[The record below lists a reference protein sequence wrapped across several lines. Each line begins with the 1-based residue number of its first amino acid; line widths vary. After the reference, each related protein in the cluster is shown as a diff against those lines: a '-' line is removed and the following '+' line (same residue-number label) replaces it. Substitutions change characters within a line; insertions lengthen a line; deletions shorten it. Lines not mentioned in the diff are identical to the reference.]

1 MKQSRDKIRALWCRQ
16 LAGEPLQE
24 AERELI
30 DKTLRDDPNL
40 AAELGSDATA
50 HTLLQSLD
58 EVIQTEDDFVRA
70 ALQKAMAVPN
80 TDSSTPAN
88 APVATVPTMPP
99 ASAPTELPLLV
110 EPTSTRNNAKVRRQ
124 RSPQWLAFSLTL
136 ILFLAVGLMFWLQSG
151 GPPEIAQTDPAPTEN
166 VEHQNPELPPV
177 DDGPKTPEN
186 QNVAAAD
193 NKKTANDEAPEAPDA
208 SPTKVATND
217 NERPMDN
224 PDTRSPTLP
233 KVPNETPPVVAATQF
248 VTLTKAKNPV
258 WEREETVGAKFGDE
272 LVQLLGGSIELT
284 FDDGAVVT
292 LQGPVE
298 FQPRTADQLTLRR
311 GKLSA
316 AVPEK
321 AIGFSVLTPTSEVV
335 DLGTEFEV
343 SVKGTGASDVRVRK
357 GEIEVAPSGLGR
369 TNTRKWKLVPGGLN
383 RASFFARP
391 NDDKTSPIAASVQ
404 GANGRFE
411 GIISLNGKTAEF
423 RSASTFNNV
432 HERVLTQL
440 KTSQRNTL
448 REWQQF
454 VDSMRQ
460 QMRGSMNFNGRQMQF
475 GNFDEVMRLHNQL
488 RNQAGSNT
496 GNQFSGSININGK
509 EIQFKTREEFE
520 AARKAAFGAAAN
532 FGAGDFSN
540 KRRPPR

>member
-24 AERELI
+24 AECELI
-30 DKTLRDDPNL
+30 DNALRDDPNL
-40 AAELGSDATA
+40 AAELSSDATA

-58 EVIQTEDDFVRA
+58 EVIRTEDDFVRA
-70 ALQKAMAVPN
+70 ALQKAMAVPD
-80 TDSSTPAN
+80 TDSLTPAN
-88 APVATVPTMPP
+88 APVETVPTMPLAP
-99 ASAPTELPLLV
+99 ASTELPLLV
-110 EPTSTRNNAKVRRQ
+110 EPASPRNHRKVRRQ

-136 ILFLAVGLMFWLQSG
+136 ILFLVVGLMFWLQSE

-166 VEHQNPELPPV
+166 VENQNPELPPPN
-177 DDGPKTPEN
+177 DGPKTPEN

-193 NKKTANDEAPEAPDA
+193 NNKTADEAPEAPDA
-208 SPTKVATND
+208 PPTKVATND
-217 NERPMDN
+217 NESPIDN

-233 KVPNETPPVVAATQF
+233 QVPKETPPVVAATQF

-258 WEREETVGAKFGDE
+258 WEREETVGARFGDE
-272 LVQLLGGSIELT
+272 LVQLFGGSIELT

-298 FQPRTADQLTLRR
+298 FQPRTAGQLTLRR

-316 AVPEK
+316 AVPGK
-321 AIGFSVLTPTSEVV
+321 AIGFTVLTPTSEVV

-357 GEIEVAPSGLGR
+357 GEIEVAPSGLDR
-369 TNTRKWKLVPGGLN
+369 TNIRKWKLVPKGLN

-404 GANGRFE
+404 GAKGRFE
-411 GIISLNGKTAEF
+411 GIISLDGKTAEF

-440 KTSQRNTL
+440 KTSQPNTL
-448 REWQQF
+448 REWQKF

-488 RNQAGSNT
+488 QNQIGTNT
-496 GNQFSGSININGK
+496 GNQFNGSININGK

-540 KRRPPR
+540 RHRSQK

>member
-30 DKTLRDDPNL
+30 RNALRDDPNL
-40 AAELGSDATA
+40 AAELSSDATA

-80 TDSSTPAN
+80 ADSSTPEIT
-88 APVATVPTMPP
+88 PVETVPTMPP
-99 ASAPTELPLLV
+99 AAASTELPLLV
-110 EPTSTRNNAKVRRQ
+110 EPTSTRNHEKARRQ

-151 GPPEIAQTDPAPTEN
+151 GPPEIAQSDPAPTEN
-166 VEHQNPELPPV
+166 VEDQNPELPPL
-177 DDGPKTPEN
+177 DDGSRTPEN

-193 NKKTANDEAPEAPDA
+193 NKKAAGDEAPEVPDA

-217 NERPMDN
+217 NEPPMDN

-233 KVPNETPPVVAATQF
+233 KVPKETPPVVAAAQF

-272 LVQLLGGSIELT
+272 LVQLFGGSIELT

-298 FQPRTADQLTLRR
+298 FQPRTAGQLTLRR

-357 GEIEVAPSGLGR
+357 GEIQVAPSGLGR
-369 TNTRKWKLVPGGLN
+369 TNARKWKLVPGGLN
-383 RASFFARP
+383 QASFFARP
-391 NDDKTSPIAASVQ
+391 DDDKTSPIAASVQ

-475 GNFDEVMRLHNQL
+475 GNFDEVMRLHNQM
-488 RNQAGSNT
+488 RNQVGSNA

>member
-16 LAGEPLQE
+16 LAGELLQE

-30 DKTLRDDPNL
+30 DNALRDDPNL
-40 AAELGSDATA
+40 AAELSSDATA

-70 ALQKAMAVPN
+70 ALQKAMAIPN
-80 TDSSTPAN
+80 TDSSTPAI
-88 APVATVPTMPP
+88 APVATVPTMSPAP
-99 ASAPTELPLLV
+99 ASTELPLLV
-110 EPTSTRNNAKVRRQ
+110 EPTSRHNHEKVRRQ

-151 GPPEIAQTDPAPTEN
+151 GSPEIAQSDPAPTEN
-166 VEHQNPELPPV
+166 IEDQNPELPPL

-186 QNVAAAD
+186 QNVAAANN
-193 NKKTANDEAPEAPDA
+193 NKAADDEAPDA

-217 NERPMDN
+217 NKSPMDN

-233 KVPNETPPVVAATQF
+233 KVPKETPPVVATQF

-272 LVQLLGGSIELT
+272 LVQLFGGSIELT

-298 FQPRTADQLTLRR
+298 FQPRTAGQLTLRR

-316 AVPEK
+316 AVPGK
-321 AIGFSVLTPTSEVV
+321 AIGFTVLTPTSEVV

-383 RASFFARP
+383 QASFFARP

-432 HERVLTQL
+432 HELSL
-440 KTSQRNTL
+440 I
-448 REWQQF
+448 
-454 VDSMRQ
+454 
-460 QMRGSMNFNGRQMQF
+460 
-475 GNFDEVMRLHNQL
+475 H
-488 RNQAGSNT
+488 
-496 GNQFSGSININGK
+496 I
-509 EIQFKTREEFE
+509 
-520 AARKAAFGAAAN
+520 
-532 FGAGDFSN
+532 
-540 KRRPPR
+540 